1 MFVIAFVEKL
11 ERDENNE
18 KIRIRKKK
26 VTMTI
31 EEIHRE
37 MIKQDGGFPEA
48 RDENGEVFI
57 TPSAIRK
64 YWPNHIGPMKERDK
78 LMCGCADCIIG
89 EENHTS
95 LKSAREKLL
104 DSMKSKITRAGH
116 TRQGTILQSVYD
128 NYYEHVMYDGHHHHE
143 RIWDATEILG
153 CERHTIGD
161 YSFPHF
167 RCAIG
172 ECESCPE
179 YKPHPFKEACTDP
192 I

>member
-1 MFVIAFVEKL
+1 MLGLKGNVSVFQCLAKMNLSSNEIYSVSSYSLQNFSILHVVSKNENMFVIAFVEKL

-64 YWPNHIGPMKERDK
+64 YWPNQIGPMKERDK
-78 LMCGCADCIIG
+78 LMCSCAECII
-89 EENHTS
+89 
-95 LKSAREKLL
+95 
-104 DSMKSKITRAGH
+104 
-116 TRQGTILQSVYD
+116 
-128 NYYEHVMYDGHHHHE
+128 
-143 RIWDATEILG
+143 
-153 CERHTIGD
+153 
-161 YSFPHF
+161 
-167 RCAIG
+167 
-172 ECESCPE
+172 
-179 YKPHPFKEACTDP
+179 
-192 I
+192 